1 MESSPAKNCLCV
13 ELDPDFYYLMQ
24 SYAQRSKFLTVL
36 TSRDQNIVKTAH
48 EQRPDVILLEADPQ
62 LEGVAW
68 QTLHALKA
76 DTQTA
81 KIPVVIFSWL
91 AVEEQA
97 LSEGADAFVQK
108 PVMYTDFM
116 DALALVGITRASPDL
131 SSERRD

>member
-1 MESSPAKNCLCV
+1 
-13 ELDPDFYYLMQ
+13 MQ
-24 SYAQRSKFLTVL
+24 SYAQRSKFLNVL
-36 TSRDQNIVKTAH
+36 TSQGQDTLKIAH
-48 EQRPDVILLEADPQ
+48 EQPPDVILLEAEPQ

-76 DTQTA
+76 DVATTR
-81 KIPVVIFSWL
+81 IPVVIFSWL

-131 SSERRD
+131 SSERRI